1 MTRLLLL
8 RFLLLGLLLPG
19 LSMAMDV
26 EELVELLQLQPH
38 VEGGFFRRTFEAG
51 HRAKIDSGLG
61 PRFTL
66 TSIFYLLTED
76 ARIGHWHKNQSDIL
90 HFFHLGEPIT
100 YYLIHPDGT
109 LETVVLGPDPASG
122 HELQLAVKGGT
133 WKASHLEQGEY
144 GLISE
149 AVAPGFEY
157 SDMEL
162 GKADFLLQEFPQHR
176 TVIRTFSNE

>member
-1 MTRLLLL
+1 
-8 RFLLLGLLLPG
+8 
-19 LSMAMDV
+19 MAMDV
-26 EELVELLQLQPH
+26 EELIKRLQLQPH
-38 VEGGFFRRTFEAG
+38 VEGGFFKRTFEAG
-51 HRAKIDSGLG
+51 HRAKIDTGLG

-66 TSIFYLLTED
+66 TSIYYLLTED
-76 ARIGHWHKNQSDIL
+76 SRIGHWHRNQSDIL

-100 YYLIHPDGT
+100 YHLIHADGT
-109 LETVVLGPDPASG
+109 LETVVLGPDPVQG
-122 HELQLAVKGGT
+122 HQLQLAVKGGT

-162 GKADFLLQEFPQHR
+162 GKREELLQAFPQHR
-176 TVIRTFSNE
+176 SRIEDYSHE